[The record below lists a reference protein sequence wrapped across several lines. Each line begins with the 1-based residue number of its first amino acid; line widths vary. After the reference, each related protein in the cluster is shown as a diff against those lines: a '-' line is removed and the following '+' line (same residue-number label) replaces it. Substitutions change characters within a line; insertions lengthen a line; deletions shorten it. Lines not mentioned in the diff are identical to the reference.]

1 MALGTPDVEELIR
14 RYVDRVRDRVP
25 VTAAYIYGSYARG
38 RATEESDIDVG
49 IVSPAFGHDYHADL
63 VTLSFARPPDGALIE
78 ALPFSEEE
86 HRTLPRG
93 SFLREI
99 IRHGRRVV

>member
-1 MALGTPDVEELIR
+1 
-14 RYVDRVRDRVP
+14 VP
-25 VTAAYIYGSYARG
+25 VTAAYVYGSYAQG

-49 IVSPAFGHDYHADL
+49 VVSPAFGHDHHADL

-86 HRTLPRG
+86 LRTLPRG
-93 SFLREI
+93 SFLREV
-99 IRHGRRVV
+99 IRHGRRVA